1 MGSELACKKC
11 SKKFTN
17 KRKLDIHVLKQICC
31 PPREV
36 FQQIKE
42 QITKIEEKQNKKIR
56 RTDMNEFQCHICDK
70 SFANHRNRARML
82 KHHLIQH
89 DVETTGK
96 SPYQCKMCKK
106 GFSWPHNKN
115 AHEKN
120 CNKKSNSPKMHT
132 QSNTK
137 KPTGANNP
145 CENGNQTLA
154 IQTNSHIKQLTCA
167 ESKRNT
173 PTIKTAEKLR
183 PTEFQQQRQGVDL
196 DKSHV
201 NRPPTK
207 ALPYKC
213 KKCEKTFSDIN
224 TEFEEFARHQEWH
237 RSEISEVNRSET
249 DQSKSKP
256 EEKSMPNKS
265 HGSKSE
271 TALKLALSK
280 ANHSENL
287 VSDLEIRDI
296 QLALLDAEAPT
307 AATIEPLQAVVTSV
321 VSCKTCKEWN
331 NEIEHEDWHEAIQQD
346 QSPVVGSEE
355 SNGKSLKAEVTE
367 MRSMMQFMMQTMTL
381 MQQQIS
387 DLKSKTCQCDCLD
400 KSTAGPNYAQSFS
413 CQSDL
418 EESGYITPSRK
429 SIPFEVPKVKTE
441 PGPDMEC
448 LENEMN
454 ELFG

>member
-1 MGSELACKKC
+1 MK
-11 SKKFTN
+11 
-17 KRKLDIHVLKQICC
+17 
-31 PPREV
+31 
-36 FQQIKE
+36 
-42 QITKIEEKQNKKIR
+42 
-56 RTDMNEFQCHICDK
+56 EFQCHICDK
-70 SFANHRNRARML
+70 SFANHRSRARML

-106 GFSWPHNKN
+106 SFSWPHNKN

-120 CNKKSNSPKMHT
+120 CNKITSADS
-132 QSNTK
+132 K
-137 KPTGANNP
+137 K
-145 CENGNQTLA
+145 
-154 IQTNSHIKQLTCA
+154 
-167 ESKRNT
+167 NT

-183 PTEFQQQRQGVDL
+183 PTEFHQQRHGVNL
-196 DKSHV
+196 DKSHIDT
-201 NRPPTK
+201 PATK

-224 TEFEEFARHQEWH
+224 TEFEEFAKHQEWH
-237 RSEISEVNRSET
+237 RKIDE
-249 DQSKSKP
+249 SKSKP
-256 EEKSMPNKS
+256 EEKSMPNKI

-271 TALKLALSK
+271 TAPKLALSK
-280 ANHSENL
+280 ANRSENP

-296 QLALLDAEAPT
+296 QLALYDAETPT
-307 AATIEPLQAVVTSV
+307 AATIEPLQEVVNSV

-331 NEIEHEDWHEAIQQD
+331 NEIEHEGWHEAIQQD
-346 QSPVVGSEE
+346 QSPVAGSEDAA
-355 SNGKSLKAEVTE
+355 GKSLKAEVTE

-387 DLKSKTCQCDCLD
+387 DLKSKSCQCNCLN
-400 KSTAGPNYAQSFS
+400 KSTAGQNYAQSFN
-413 CQSDL
+413 CQSDW

-429 SIPFEVPKVKTE
+429 SIPFEFPKVKTE

-454 ELFG
+454 ELFGQRLQKIMK